1 MLVKPESEKPV
12 ENFADRRRHLRYR
25 FSIPITI
32 RCADGVAIP
41 GITIE
46 ISESGLSAITAD
58 PLHVNDTVEL
68 EPIAAGRVRALVR
81 HNIGRVFGF
90 EFVDLSVE
98 QVQRIRESCTL
109 LSRYRAKSMGI

>member
-1 MLVKPESEKPV
+1 MRVEGESEKALEILP
-12 ENFADRRRHLRYR
+12 DRRRHLRYR
-25 FSIPITI
+25 FSIPISI
-32 RCADGVAIP
+32 RCADGVEIP

-58 PLHVNDTVEL
+58 PLRLNDLVEL

-81 HNIGRVFGF
+81 HNVGRVYGF
-90 EFVDLSVE
+90 EFLKLSAE
-98 QVQRIRESCTL
+98 QVLRIKESCKM